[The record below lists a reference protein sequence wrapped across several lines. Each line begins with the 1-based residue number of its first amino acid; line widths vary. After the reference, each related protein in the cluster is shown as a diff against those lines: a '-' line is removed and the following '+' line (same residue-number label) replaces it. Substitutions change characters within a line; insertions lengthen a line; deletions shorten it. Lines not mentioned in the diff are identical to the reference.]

1 LRPKITTVMSKEK
14 IQLEYIIKAST
25 KSLYASI
32 STSEGLSEW
41 FADEVLTEHGSQVF
55 TFVWEGEEQKARM
68 VAQKALSFA
77 RFQWEDEDETEYFE
91 FRIVIDPLTNDMVFV
106 ITDFV
111 EADEKD
117 DAEQLWNLQV
127 ETLKK
132 SLGAN

>member
-1 LRPKITTVMSKEK
+1 MKKEK

-25 KSLYASI
+25 KSLYTSI
-32 STSEGLSEW
+32 STPEGLSEW
-41 FADEVLTEHGSQVF
+41 FADEVNVEQGSQEF
-55 TFVWEGEEQKARM
+55 EFVWNGESQKAR
-68 VAQKALSFA
+68 VILQKALSFM
-77 RFQWEDEDETEYFE
+77 RFQWEDEDEAEYFE
-91 FRIVIDPLTNDMVFV
+91 FRIVIDPLTNDIVFV

-111 EADEKD
+111 EPGEKD

>member
-1 LRPKITTVMSKEK
+1 MKEK

-32 STSEGLSEW
+32 STPEGLSEW
-41 FADEVLTEHGSQVF
+41 FADEVQADKNNQEFV
-55 TFVWEGEEQKARM
+55 FVWESEEQKAYM
-68 VAQKALSFA
+68 IAQKALNFI
-77 RFQWEDEDETEYFE
+77 RFQWENEDEQEYFE
-91 FRIVIDPLTNDMVFV
+91 FRIVIDPLTNDVVFV

-111 EADEKD
+111 ESDEKD

-127 ETLKK
+127 EALKK